1 MSCRNSPASQR
12 PGASTVTPGAEA
24 EGVPPTLA
32 LERLKEVRDLCR
44 NQAENGSFPTLA
56 ALIAGFSLSVLP
68 TLKYDAKYYDV
79 QDNYTLSVLLET
91 ATEGCDPCTWI
102 NQPNHTVLAY
112 TQAILLGLTGIL
124 SAVSMIGFFLV
135 NWKGWKILSSFT
147 YLVEEEGSR
156 TWKEIAKAD
165 SLDHW
170 NPPSE
175 IYIIKKQIHN
185 FLIFWARWEDALTI
199 LRGLFWF
206 SLVTLMLSSAVSPHL
221 YCFSCNL
228 GIFISSLMVF
238 GCFMILVIVVL
249 LPVFNGTTKA
259 HAEFGC
265 ARPRVSAAQSS
276 SGTVAG
282 AGK

>member
-135 NWKGWKILSSFT
+135 NWKGRKILSSFT
-147 YLVEEEGSR
+147 YLVEEEGS
-156 TWKEIAKAD
+156 TWKEIVKEG
-165 SLDHW
+165 SLDDW
-170 NPPSE
+170 KPPSE
-175 IYIIKKQIHN
+175 IYIIKNQIYN
-185 FLIFWARWEDALTI
+185 FLEFWARCDGAQWF
-199 LRGLFWF
+199 LRGAFWS
-206 SLVTLMLSSAVSPHL
+206 SLITLMLSSAVSPHL

-249 LPVFNGTTKA
+249 LPVFKHKTKTHTKCVQNA
-259 HAEFGC
+259 C
-265 ARPRVSAAQSS
+265 A
-276 SGTVAG
+276 T
-282 AGK
+282 